1 MPNFKR
7 VKRLSNILFGA
18 SGVLVFL
25 IILNLPRFIIEE
37 KFLSTSFILLIFCL
51 ILAISLRIVA
61 KDAKEYVDRVT
72 KLNNYLS
79 SINLK

>member
-1 MPNFKR
+1 MPNFER

-25 IILNLPRFIIEE
+25 IILNLPRFNFEE
-37 KFLSTSFILLIFCL
+37 KFISTSFIILIFCL
-51 ILAISLRIVA
+51 ILAISLRFVA

-72 KLNNYLS
+72 KLN
-79 SINLK
+79 K